1 MEGSFVVS
9 RKYENKLDI
18 KTRKERGIYYTPYV
32 VVKYI
37 LDNTIGKHDIV
48 QNPYPKILDMSCGC
62 GNFLIQAYTMLY
74 KKFYDNIDKLN
85 QRYGQDF
92 ICKEDIGLHIIKNCI
107 FGVDTDNDALII
119 LENELKKILKKE
131 LRETYKHK
139 PLIRDDDLDEILD
152 EEYLDKLN
160 IFCGDSLK
168 NDLSEVF
175 GVDKFDYII
184 GNPPYVGQK
193 YLDNNYKKFLYK
205 EFEEVYKNKGDLY
218 FCFYKKILDLLR
230 QGGKSGIITP
240 RYFMQSPSGKYLR
253 SYLVNNSQIEKII
266 DFLGANLFK
275 GLGVASCIVIFG
287 HKIETDNKNNCL
299 ELYKIKNENI
309 NIIDEDVATCL
320 YTGLVTDTGNFVYS
334 NTHPSSFEMAK
345 ELLLKGAKKDTIIQK
360 VFQSNPYNY
369 YKLLGEALNTLDIV
383 DGKIASITITKE
395 MLKRN
400 VISFND
406 VDGITSYTR
415 DIEGVEVG
423 ILLKEKKENEV
434 KVSLRSK
441 NYVDVSKLAQS
452 FNGGGHIRAAG
463 CTIYSSIE
471 DAKKKIVEAVVKA
484 VQGEKYE

>member
-1 MEGSFVVS
+1 M
-9 RKYENKLDI
+9 K
-18 KTRKERGIYYTPYV
+18 
-32 VVKYI
+32 
-37 LDNTIGKHDIV
+37 
-48 QNPYPKILDMSCGC
+48 
-62 GNFLIQAYTMLY
+62 
-74 KKFYDNIDKLN
+74 
-85 QRYGQDF
+85 
-92 ICKEDIGLHIIKNCI
+92 
-107 FGVDTDNDALII
+107 
-119 LENELKKILKKE
+119 
-131 LRETYKHK
+131 
-139 PLIRDDDLDEILD
+139 
-152 EEYLDKLN
+152 
-160 IFCGDSLK
+160 
-168 NDLSEVF
+168 
-175 GVDKFDYII
+175 
-184 GNPPYVGQK
+184 
-193 YLDNNYKKFLYK
+193 
-205 EFEEVYKNKGDLY
+205 
-218 FCFYKKILDLLR
+218 
-230 QGGKSGIITP
+230 
-240 RYFMQSPSGKYLR
+240 
-253 SYLVNNSQIEKII
+253 
-266 DFLGANLFK
+266 
-275 GLGVASCIVIFG
+275 
-287 HKIETDNKNNCL
+287 
-299 ELYKIKNENI
+299 KNENI
-309 NIIDEDVATCL
+309 NILDEDVATCL